1 MSTLQLTQGDREK
14 TMTNKVVLITGAGRG
29 IGAATATLAA
39 SLGWKVVVNYASN
52 HETANQVV
60 AAIERQGGHAVAI
73 QADVADPE
81 QARGLFERAEEKFG
95 AITHLV
101 NNAGV
106 PGRIG
111 RVEALEASVLRRT
124 FEVNVFAAMYCSQAF
139 IRRASTKHGGAG
151 GAIVNVSSM
160 ASRTGSPNELVHYA
174 AAKAALE
181 TFTYGLASEMATEGI
196 RVNAVA
202 CGLIETD
209 IHAEAGD
216 ASRLQRYAT
225 RMPMQRAGQ
234 PLEVAQ
240 AIVWL
245 LSEQASYITGSTLPV
260 AGGR

>member
-1 MSTLQLTQGDREK
+1 MVSGRNLI
-14 TMTNKVVLITGAGRG
+14 ITGASRG
-29 IGAATATLAA
+29 IGAATARLAA
-39 SLGWKVVVNYASN
+39 RAGYAVCVNYVSN
-52 HETANQVV
+52 DTAATELV
-60 AAIERQGGHAVAI
+60 AAITAAGGRAVPVK
-73 QADVADPE
+73 ADVSRPQEVARLFE
-81 QARGLFERAEEKFG
+81 QATNLLGPV
-95 AITHLV
+95 THLV

-111 RVEALEASVLRRT
+111 RVEQLDPAVLRRT
-124 FEVNVFAAMYCSQAF
+124 FEVNVFASFYCAREF
-139 IRRASTKHGGAG
+139 IQRTSTAHGGKG

-160 ASRTGSPNELVHYA
+160 ASRTGSPGELVHYA

-181 TFTYGLASEMATEGI
+181 TFNYGLASEVAAQGI

-216 ASRLQRYAT
+216 AARLQRYAT

-234 PLEVAQ
+234 PMEVAQ

-245 LSEQASYITGSTLPV
+245 LSEEASYITGAVLPV

>member
-1 MSTLQLTQGDREK
+1 MPLTPR
-14 TMTNKVVLITGAGRG
+14 NLIITGASRG
-29 IGAATATLAA
+29 IGAATARHAA
-39 SLGWKVVVNYASN
+39 AQGFRVCVNYVSN
-52 HETANQVV
+52 EAAAHDVV
-60 AAIERQGGHAVAI
+60 RDIESAGGYAVAVR
-73 QADVADPE
+73 ADVSQPE
-81 QARGLFERAEEKFG
+81 EVSRLFAQASHALGP
-95 AITHLV
+95 ITHLV

-106 PGRIG
+106 PGTIG

-124 FEVNVFAAMYCSQAF
+124 FEVNVYASIFCAQAF
-139 IRRASTKHGGAG
+139 VRTASTRLGGLG

-181 TFTYGLASEMATEGI
+181 AFNYGFAAEVATEGI

-216 ASRLQRYAT
+216 ASRLTRYAS

-245 LSEQASYITGSTLPV
+245 LSAEASYITGAVLPV

>member
-1 MSTLQLTQGDREK
+1 MASDR
-14 TMTNKVVLITGAGRG
+14 NLIITGASRG
-29 IGAATATLAA
+29 IGAATARLAA
-39 SLGWKVVVNYASN
+39 RQGYAVCVNYVSN
-52 HETANQVV
+52 DTA
-60 AAIERQGGHAVAI
+60 AADLATAITAEGGRAVSVK
-73 QADVADPE
+73 ADVSRPE
-81 QARGLFERAEEKFG
+81 EVAQLFDRASDLLG
-95 AITHLV
+95 PVTHLV

-111 RVEALEASVLRRT
+111 RVEQLDPAVLRRT
-124 FEVNVFAAMYCSQAF
+124 FEVNVFASFYCAREF
-139 IRRASTKHGGAG
+139 IRRVSTAQGGRGGAM
-151 GAIVNVSSM
+151 VNVSSM
-160 ASRTGSPNELVHYA
+160 ASRTGSPGELVHYA

-181 TFTYGLASEMATEGI
+181 TFNYGLASEVAAQGI

-216 ASRLQRYAT
+216 ATRLQRYAT

-234 PLEVAQ
+234 PVEVAQ

-245 LSEQASYITGSTLPV
+245 LSDEASYITGAVLPV